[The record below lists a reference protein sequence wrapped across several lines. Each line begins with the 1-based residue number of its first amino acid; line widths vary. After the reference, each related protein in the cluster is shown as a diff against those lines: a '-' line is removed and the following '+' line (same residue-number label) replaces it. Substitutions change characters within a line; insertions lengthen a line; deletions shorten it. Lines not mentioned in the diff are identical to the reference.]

1 MRKKI
6 TTVALTTLMALAI
19 SVPTFAAQWQSDANG
34 WWYQND
40 DGGYPIST
48 WQWIDG
54 NGDGTAESYYFNE
67 QGYCLMNTTTPDGYL
82 VNPSGAWIV
91 GGVVQTQQLT
101 TPPVANNVQA
111 KYLKDME
118 PVTKSAYSIEESWRT
133 NQNALWTNVVRLSGA
148 LNDTYVEY
156 YTGAEFNTLTAKIAP
171 AQNFDPAVEYSL
183 EVYGDNDTLLDV
195 FAFDYKTTPIDI
207 SINIG
212 GQNYVKLVWVQ
223 TKGVWS
229 SGMLLKDAKFN

>member
-1 MRKKI
+1 MKRRTI
-6 TTVALTTLMALAI
+6 VGIATAIMTLSMNMTA
-19 SVPTFAAQWQSDANG
+19 FAAQWQSDANG
-34 WWYQND
+34 WWYEND
-40 DGGYPIST
+40 NGTYPTNT

-54 NGDGTAESYYFNE
+54 NSDGIAESYYFDG
-67 QGYCLMNTTTPDGYL
+67 QGYCLLNTTTPDGFT
-82 VNPSGAWIV
+82 VNATGAWTV
-91 GGVVQTQQLT
+91 NGVVQTQQSA

-133 NQNALWTNVVRLSGA
+133 NQNALWSNVVRLSGA
-148 LNDTYVEY
+148 LNNTHVEY

-207 SINIG
+207 SISIG